1 MMLKDDLRWTGGCK
15 VHNFSSFN
23 IKAILYVFLIFNY
36 QGHAA
41 SCFCLLFGW
50 QHQSTDGR
58 YVSNTLKNSKT
69 LILIPSINV
78 FAALLSYWCTVT
90 MTGCVTPSDLS
101 FSTGQTVKIK
111 RNEQNRIKFRRSKV
125 ADKSLKIFP
134 GAKHQLFLELESTRS
149 QVFSEI
155 ENWIERR
162 I

>member
-1 MMLKDDLRWTGGCK
+1 M
-15 VHNFSSFN
+15 
-23 IKAILYVFLIFNY
+23 
-36 QGHAA
+36 
-41 SCFCLLFGW
+41 
-50 QHQSTDGR
+50 
-58 YVSNTLKNSKT
+58 SNTLKNSKT